1 LKVPNGSWKI
11 AWMPS
16 VNQTFSFLHLPSCRC
31 GDLAVGGVLE
41 AHDQCF
47 AVVVLPQPL
56 SPANVKI
63 SAGLM

>member
-1 LKVPNGSWKI
+1 LKVPKGSWKI

-16 VNQTFSFLHLPSCRC
+16 VNQTFSFLVSFLPLWMMAPSVACSKPMMMR
-31 GDLAVGGVLE
+31 
-41 AHDQCF
+41 

-56 SPANVKI
+56 SPASAKI